1 MSKYLANIYSSN
13 DCDSQKSDTCSHS
26 PSKLPIGKTLPKS
39 KKTRTNTD
47 YGKILPLGC
56 LLVPKYYN
64 ISRFYTI
71 ILYESIHIYPKNT
84 RVFPINYGIIY
95 ILYIYIIYIY
105 YNSGGSCFRFPLGHN
120 LRWPGFAA
128 RWGPDSGISMGF
140 LWDFYGISMGFLW
153 DFYGISMG
161 SKWDFYGI

>member
-95 ILYIYIIYIY
+95 IIYIYIY
-105 YNSGGSCFRFPLGHN
+105 YIYTIILGVHVS
-120 LRWPGFAA
+120 
-128 RWGPDSGISMGF
+128 DSPWAITCADQALQLGEGLTVGF

-153 DFYGISMG
+153 DLNGISMG
-161 SKWDFYGI
+161 SKWDLELGGVL